1 LASLI
6 ALGVYVFYEIKDRP
20 QIETELKGVK
30 LREKLGD
37 VMFNSHG
44 FELQKPYTNENG
56 SQPAADEVTYVNKK
70 TRLDVTFKKGMVES
84 VLYDCSQE
92 YEYTSVSKVSCG
104 DSSEKIKQRF
114 GEGIRVLCHM
124 NKEVRTQLRVYDAV
138 EYGIRYQL
146 YYNKVVGFMI
156 FKPEKLK
163 ELVGVNW
170 SECD

>member
-1 LASLI
+1 
-6 ALGVYVFYEIKDRP
+6 
-20 QIETELKGVK
+20 
-30 LREKLGD
+30 
-37 VMFNSHG
+37 
-44 FELQKPYTNENG
+44 
-56 SQPAADEVTYVNKK
+56 
-70 TRLDVTFKKGMVES
+70 MVES

-104 DSSEKIKQRF
+104 DSSEKIKPRF
-114 GEGIRVLCHM
+114 GEGLRVLCHM